1 MNLCQRYLIEGRNMN
16 LYVWTA
22 FAPDYNNGLAFAIA
36 ETVEQAQAL
45 VIEVRG
51 YEPCDWGPVQV
62 FDLDKPIAFA
72 VSGGG

>member
-1 MNLCQRYLIEGRNMN
+1 MKLF
-16 LYVWTA
+16 VWTA
-22 FAPDYNNGLAFAIA
+22 FSPDYKDGLAFAIA
-36 ETVEQAQAL
+36 ETMVQARGM
-45 VIEVRG
+45 VMNVKG